1 MEPENNFVKQYKN
14 DEITIVWNPDL
25 CTHVAYCFT
34 ELPEV
39 FDPSERPW
47 IKPKGASTEKI
58 IEQIKK
64 CPTGALTFFY
74 NNQVS
79 PTEDAEP
86 EIEIQPSVKID
97 IVKNGPA
104 VINGKVEY
112 LINVKDKKIVKEKAF
127 LCRCGKSRNLPW
139 CDGQHLHHKFE

>member
-1 MEPENNFVKQYKN
+1 MESENKFVKQYKN

-25 CTHVAYCFT
+25 CTHIAYCFT

-47 IKPKGASTEKI
+47 INPQGATTEKI
-58 IEQIKK
+58 VEQIKK

-74 NNQVS
+74 NDSSKQNDDSQTENDNQ
-79 PTEDAEP
+79 T
-86 EIEIQPSVKID
+86 SVKID

-112 LINVKDKKIVKEKAF
+112 SFAESGKKVTKEKTF